1 MGETNDNVVAIFFL
15 VLTSGLGKIML
26 KELVFESRYLS
37 SNKNAFPLTS
47 KKIKAFILNVK

>member
-1 MGETNDNVVAIFFL
+1 MGETNNVVTVFFL

-26 KELVFESRYLS
+26 EELVFESRYLS
-37 SNKNAFPLTS
+37 SNKDAFPLTF

>member
-15 VLTSGLGKIML
+15 VLTFGLGKIML